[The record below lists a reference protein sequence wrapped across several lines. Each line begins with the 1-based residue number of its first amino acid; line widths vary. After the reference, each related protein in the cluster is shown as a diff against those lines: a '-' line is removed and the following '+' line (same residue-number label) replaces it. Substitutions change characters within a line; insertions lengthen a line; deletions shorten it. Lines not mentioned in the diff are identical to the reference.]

1 MTFMIWG
8 VSTSHG
14 RWCPACGILSHEAT
28 HAAAYNRCLFMM
40 MKEYGLKATRTQ
52 LAMAIL
58 FSLSTTAALA
68 ADVEVRDAWVR
79 GTVTGQQAT
88 GAFLEIT
95 SKSGAALVG
104 ASSPAAAVSEIHEMK
119 MDGGIMKMRAV
130 ARLDLPAGKPVQLAP
145 GGYHVMLMKLKQPLK
160 KGESVPL
167 TLQVEGPDKSVQTI
181 EVQAEVRDLTA
192 SSSSTSEHSK
202 H

>member
-1 MTFMIWG
+1 
-8 VSTSHG
+8 
-14 RWCPACGILSHEAT
+14 
-28 HAAAYNRCLFMM
+28 
-40 MKEYGLKATRTQ
+40 MKEYGLKATRTP
-52 LAMAIL
+52 LAMALL
-58 FSLSTTAALA
+58 FSLATTAALA

-104 ASSPAAAVSEIHEMK
+104 ATSPAAAISEIHEMK
-119 MDGGIMKMRAV
+119 MDGGVMKMRPV
-130 ARLDLPAGKPVQLAP
+130 ARLELPAGQTVQLAP

-160 KGESVPL
+160 KGDSVPL
-167 TLQVEGPDKSVQTI
+167 TLHIEGPDKTMQAV
-181 EVQAEVRDLTA
+181 EVQAAVRDLTA
-192 SSSSTSEHSK
+192 SGSSAGEHGK